1 MAENSWGGEYVIIT
15 NDITVVY
22 KEEHNSLIDY
32 KFYCFHGEPKFLYI
46 SSSELTKDGKNDCI
60 KYLDLNWNPT
70 PFQRM
75 DHPQLTKA
83 IERPAGFEK
92 MIELSRSLSNDIPFL
107 RTDFYF
113 INNRVYFSELTF
125 YPGSGF
131 SKFSP
136 DEWERKIGEWIQLPI
151 KHK

>member
-1 MAENSWGGEYVIIT
+1 MFYLENGLKFLTGGGYVIIA

-22 KEEHNSLIDY
+22 KEEYSSLIDY
-32 KFYCFHGEPKFLYI
+32 KFYCFHGKPKFLYI

-92 MIELSRSLSNDIPFL
+92 MIELSRLLSNDISVSANRFL
-107 RTDFYF
+107 FY
-113 INNRVYFSELTF
+113 
-125 YPGSGF
+125 
-131 SKFSP
+131 
-136 DEWERKIGEWIQLPI
+136 Q
-151 KHK
+151 